1 MEKKLIG
8 FQKFKSKSFNYSSI
22 KIKKIIYKNKYFLL
36 NIFNNK
42 MEKITKIVCIIC
54 LISILILFWSLSRNN
69 LVENFTDSEKEYR
82 LADMIKSKKFRTNE
96 LKKKYPI
103 IFPNS
108 IATEYMK
115 RTDENNDLDLVIDI
129 IDKRNN
135 DIHKKYNNYII
146 IHLRTGDVI
155 DNTKY
160 SVDNF
165 LNENLKYVNN
175 NQYVYPLSYYKKI
188 LEKLKKINSKNILLI
203 SGFHHKENHSK
214 SIEYIDRIKGFF
226 EDNNYKV
233 EKRINNDPDD
243 DFIIM
248 CNSKYFV
255 KSGGGFSRLISNIVE
270 KKGGNVIKL

>member
-1 MEKKLIG
+1 MKK
-8 FQKFKSKSFNYSSI
+8 
-22 KIKKIIYKNKYFLL
+22 
-36 NIFNNK
+36 NNK
-42 MEKITKIVCIIC
+42 FFCIIC
-54 LISILILFWSLSRNN
+54 LISILILIWSLSRNSVIEKFVD
-69 LVENFTDSEKEYR
+69 VERNYR

-115 RTDENNDLDLVIDI
+115 RTDEDNDFNLLIDI
-129 IDKRNN
+129 INKREN
-135 DIHKKYNNYII
+135 DIHKKYYNYII

-155 DNTKY
+155 DKTKY
-160 SVDNF
+160 SVDDF
-165 LNENLKYVNN
+165 LNKNINYANN
-175 NQYVYPLSYYKKI
+175 SQYVYPLSYYKKI
-188 LEKLKKINSKNILLI
+188 LEKLKKINSKKILLI
-203 SGFHHKENHSK
+203 SGFHHKGSHSK
-214 SIEYIDRIKGFF
+214 SNEYIDRIKKFF

-248 CNSKYFV
+248 SNSKYFV
-255 KSGGGFSRLISNIVE
+255 KSGGGFSKIISQIVE